1 MSVYTRELIS
11 EQYPTDNTPEYF
23 PATMSTEQ
31 PVWRVGGVFG
41 QGAYEVLVHD
51 AEAIDYSYA
60 SVMPVLKDHDQTEQ
74 VGTVERVELVGKSLR
89 GVLRFSKND
98 DGQEVKQD
106 VLDGIRKSLSI
117 GYQILKAAKRVI
129 DGTPFVYVTRWL
141 PVEVSVVSVPA
152 DVNAGFYRSATDA
165 PAVELVDETVE
176 QQAAPTSESVEKVE
190 DTGASD
196 VSIHVN
202 NAESQTESNN
212 AGEQKEEVQQ
222 EPDAEGQ
229 QTRAQDVP
237 ALAVEDVEAD
247 AAAIA
252 AEAERLAKEAEL
264 AAIHESERVENLRS
278 IAKTYHVDDSVL
290 SEYIGDKTKTEAD
303 LLSAVR
309 NLKTTKVTTVTK
321 KEKNMEFSILSEIAK
336 LAAGDT
342 SESTS
347 QLRSL
352 AENEQLGLNTVGKNI
367 LVPVSAL
374 TRTLSS
380 NTAGSGKELQTV
392 EEGALIE
399 ALTPQS
405 RLMQLGITSLTGL
418 NAAIR
423 MPKLVGSTTAYFAGE
438 SSNGGIVESGP
449 STTEIELKPRRLIAK
464 TKVTA
469 EMLASAGN
477 KDVEALLRADLI
489 RQFALKLD
497 EVAFNGLP
505 SVAAAPHGVWN
516 TAGVLEQSF
525 STQSVENFRDGV
537 DKILAANA
545 AFQSLKVV
553 TTVGGAAAMKKIE
566 TLPSSVNS
574 KVLWEGEAYSGKVL
588 GYYDAFISN
597 KASTTKG
604 AGNNEHVLIVGDWS
618 QFIMGQFGSAI
629 SIKIVESES
638 NLDEGTIVIHAT
650 MLVDFAIRHPE
661 SFVKYT
667 GFIA

>member
-11 EQYPTDNTPEYF
+11 EQYPADNTPEYF

-117 GYQILKAAKRVI
+117 GYQILKAAKRVV

-165 PAVELVDETVE
+165 PDVELTDETVE

-202 NAESQTESNN
+202 NAESQTENNN

-222 EPDAEGQ
+222 EPSAEVQ
-229 QTRAQDVP
+229 QETRAQDVP

-278 IAKTYHVDDSVL
+278 IAKTYHVPDAVL
-290 SEYIGDKTKTEAD
+290 AEYVGDKTKTEAD

-309 NLKTTKVTTVTK
+309 NLKTTKVASTATK
-321 KEKNMEFSILSEIAK
+321 KEKNMEFSILSALNDKGSASAEMSRA
-336 LAAGDT
+336 
-342 SESTS
+342 
-347 QLRSL
+347 L
-352 AENEQLGLNTVGKNI
+352 AEDPRNEV
-367 LVPVSAL
+367 
-374 TRTLSS
+374 
-380 NTAGSGKELQTV
+380 
-392 EEGALIE
+392 
-399 ALTPQS
+399 
-405 RLMQLGITSLTGL
+405 
-418 NAAIR
+418 
-423 MPKLVGSTTAYFAGE
+423 
-438 SSNGGIVESGP
+438 
-449 STTEIELKPRRLIAK
+449 
-464 TKVTA
+464 
-469 EMLASAGN
+469 
-477 KDVEALLRADLI
+477 
-489 RQFALKLD
+489 
-497 EVAFNGLP
+497 
-505 SVAAAPHGVWN
+505 
-516 TAGVLEQSF
+516 
-525 STQSVENFRDGV
+525 
-537 DKILAANA
+537 LAANA
-545 AFQSLKVV
+545 SAKTIFIPA
-553 TTVGGAAAMKKIE
+553 TR
-566 TLPSSVNS
+566 TLTSKDATSS
-574 KVLWEGEAYSGKVL
+574 
-588 GYYDAFISN
+588 
-597 KASTTKG
+597 
-604 AGNNEHVLIVGDWS
+604 
-618 QFIMGQFGSAI
+618 
-629 SIKIVESES
+629 
-638 NLDEGTIVIHAT
+638 
-650 MLVDFAIRHPE
+650 
-661 SFVKYT
+661 
-667 GFIA
+667 

>member
-11 EQYPTDNTPEYF
+11 EQYPADNTPEFF

-51 AEAIDYSYA
+51 ADAIDYSYA

-117 GYQILKAAKRVI
+117 GYQILKAAKRVV

-152 DVNAGFYRSATDA
+152 DVNAGFYRSATDL
-165 PAVELVDETVE
+165 PDVELVDETVE
-176 QQAAPTSESVEKVE
+176 QQTTEKV
-190 DTGASD
+190 DDGGVAD

-202 NAESQTESNN
+202 NNAESQTKGN
-212 AGEQKEEVQQ
+212 ALGEQKEEVQQ
-222 EPDAEGQ
+222 EPIAEEQ
-229 QTRAQDVP
+229 AQTRAQDVP
-237 ALAVEDVEAD
+237 ALAIEDVEAD
-247 AAAIA
+247 AAQVA
-252 AEAERLAKEAEL
+252 AEAERTQKEAEL

-278 IAKTYHVDDSVL
+278 IAKTYHVPDSVL
-290 SEYIGDKTKTEAD
+290 LEYIGDKTKTEAD

-309 NLKTTKVTTVTK
+309 NLKTNVAIPATK

-553 TTVGGAAAMKKIE
+553 TTVGGAAALKKIE